1 MTAPAIYSTRIRHA
15 RTEPVRNTFEYTSYS
30 WYVDVDDLPRLPG
43 WLRPFARFRAEDHF
57 EANLV
62 ADEDTLRTRV
72 DAFLAAHGVDLRG
85 GRVTALL
92 NARVLGYVFNPLSVY
107 WCHDTDGSLRCV
119 IAEVHNTYG
128 QRHAYLIRPDG
139 SDRAEVDKQFY
150 VSPFNDVSGRYDMRF
165 PEPGDTL
172 SLNVVLHRGG
182 HAPFT
187 ATVHGT
193 RRPATRRTVLR
204 TQLRTPLAPLVVS
217 ARIRIQGITLWARGL
232 PVMARPDGRQKETVQ

>member
-15 RTEPVRNTFEYTSYS
+15 RTEPVRNSFEYASYS
-30 WYVDVDDLPRLPG
+30 WYVDVDALPRLPR
-43 WLRPFARFRAEDHF
+43 WLGPFARFRAEDHF
-57 EANLV
+57 EPDPA
-62 ADEDTLRTRV
+62 AAADTLRSRV
-72 DAFLAAHGVDLRG
+72 DAFLAGHGVDLRG
-85 GRVTALL
+85 GRVTALV

-107 WCHDTDGSLRCV
+107 WCHDADGSLRCV

-128 QRHAYLIRPDG
+128 QRHGYLIRPDG
-139 SDRAEVDKQFY
+139 DDRAEVDKQFY

-172 SLNVVLHRGG
+172 SLNVVLHRDG
-182 HAPFT
+182 HGPFT
-187 ATVHGT
+187 ATVRGT
-193 RRPATRRTVLR
+193 RQPATSRTVLR